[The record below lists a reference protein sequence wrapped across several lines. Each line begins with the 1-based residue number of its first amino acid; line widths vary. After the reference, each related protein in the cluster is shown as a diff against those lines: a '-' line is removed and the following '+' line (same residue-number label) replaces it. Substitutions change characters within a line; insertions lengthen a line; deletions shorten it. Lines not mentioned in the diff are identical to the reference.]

1 MPIPETKA
9 KSNPA
14 SGGGGPTVA
23 ALLTWFVPGAGH
35 LYLGKAR
42 MAIAAF
48 LVIQLLYLAGV
59 VLSGGMFLEY
69 LPAEMRTR
77 FAAVLAPEMGN
88 LGALLL
94 HQAQFGYGEAFP
106 RPWPAS
112 MDIGTT
118 LTAMSGLLN
127 ILLASHAH
135 FEARRQNA
143 TGFAPVGP
151 AVAATASFLIPGL
164 GQVLQGRRIRG
175 LLLFVCLV
183 GLFFVASILGEGANL
198 DRERH
203 FYYWAGQF
211 LLGLPAVA
219 LEFWYGH
226 PRVTTDIAYA
236 DAGVVLGCV
245 AGMLNVLGML
255 DAYGWSESK
264 ILGRPLAS
272 AQAPDG
278 VSSESGHAEDPSA

>member
-1 MPIPETKA
+1 MPIPDSKA
-9 KSNPA
+9 QAKQAP
-14 SGGGGPTVA
+14 GGGEPAVA

-35 LYLGKAR
+35 LYLGKVR
-42 MAIAAF
+42 TAILAF
-48 LVIQLLYLAGV
+48 VLIELLYLAGV
-59 VLSGGMFLEY
+59 MLSGGMFLEY

-94 HQAQFGYGEAFP
+94 HQAQYGYGESFP

-112 MDIGTT
+112 MDLGTT

-135 FEARRQNA
+135 FEARRRKA
-143 TGFAPVGP
+143 TGVAPIGP

-164 GQVLQGRRIRG
+164 GQVLQGRRVRG

-183 GLFFVASILGEGANL
+183 GLFFIGSTLGEGANL

-226 PRVTTDIAYA
+226 PRMTTDIAYA

-255 DAYGWSESK
+255 DAYGWSEAK
-264 ILGRPLAS
+264 ILERPLAS
-272 AQAPDG
+272 AQAPSNADLE
-278 VSSESGHAEDPSA
+278 ESNA

>member
-1 MPIPETKA
+1 MPIPESKA
-9 KSNPA
+9 KARKAP
-14 SGGGGPTVA
+14 GGGEPTVA
-23 ALLTWFVPGAGH
+23 ALLTWFIPGAGH

-42 MAIAAF
+42 TAVVAF
-48 LVIQLLYLAGV
+48 VVIELLYLAGV
-59 VLSGGMFLEY
+59 MLSGGMFLEY
-69 LPAEMRTR
+69 LPAEMRTSL
-77 FAAVLAPEMGN
+77 AAVLSPEMGN

-94 HQAQFGYGEAFP
+94 HQGQYGYGESFP

-112 MDIGTT
+112 MDLGTT

-135 FEARRQNA
+135 FEARRRKA
-143 TGFAPVGP
+143 AGSAPIGP
-151 AVAATASFLIPGL
+151 AAAATASFLIPGL
-164 GQVLQGRRIRG
+164 GQVLQGRRMRG

-183 GLFFVASILGEGANL
+183 GLFFVGSTLGEGANL

-255 DAYGWSESK
+255 DAYGWSEAK
-264 ILGRPLAS
+264 ILERPLPSAS
-272 AQAPDG
+272 ASAAAE
-278 VSSESGHAEDPSA
+278 ESGA